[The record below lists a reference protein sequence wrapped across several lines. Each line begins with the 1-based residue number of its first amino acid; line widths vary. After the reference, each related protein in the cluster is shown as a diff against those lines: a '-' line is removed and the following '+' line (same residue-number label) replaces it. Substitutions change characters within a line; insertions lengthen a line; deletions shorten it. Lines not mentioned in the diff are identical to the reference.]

1 MRFAVLAALVLTL
14 APAAQS
20 QDRKIKAGIV
30 FDVGGLGDKSFNDAA
45 HRGLMKAK
53 DELKADAH
61 YYEPKEPADRESGL
75 RRFASEK
82 FDVIIGVGFMFTDD
96 LLKLSADFPDLKWA
110 CVDMAVKTGRDGKA
124 KDLPK
129 NLAGLKFREEEGSFL
144 VGAIAGLVTK
154 SGKVGFVG
162 GMNVPLIHKFE
173 AGFAAGVKHVNPKCD
188 VLSGYAGETPEAFKD
203 AAKGKSLA
211 LGMYEQGADVI
222 YHASGQT
229 GRGVFEAAKEKK
241 KFAIGVDSDQHDEAP
256 GHVLTSMIKRV
267 DLAVYDAIKAARD
280 GKFESGYRV
289 FGLKED
295 GVGYVYE
302 DKNKALIGEETHEKV
317 QAIRQEIVD
326 GKIKV
331 PEKK

>member
-1 MRFAVLAALVLTL
+1 MRYALALLLVVGFA
-14 APAAQS
+14 APAAP
-20 QDRKIKAGIV
+20 QDKKIKAGIV

-45 HRGLMKAK
+45 HRGLVRSK
-53 DELKADAH
+53 DELGAETQ
-61 YYEPKEPADRESGL
+61 YYEPKEPSDRESGL

-82 FDVIIGVGFMFTDD
+82 FDVIVGVGFMFTDD
-96 LLKLSADFPDLKWA
+96 LLKLAKDFPDLKWA
-110 CVDMAVKTGRDGKA
+110 CVDMSVKQGRGGKPVE
-124 KDLPK
+124 LPK
-129 NLAGLKFREEEGSFL
+129 NLVGLKFKEEEGSFL

-154 SGKVGFVG
+154 TGKVGFVG

-173 AGFAAGVKHVNPKCD
+173 AGFAAGAKHVRPD
-188 VLSGYAGETPEAFKD
+188 IQVLSGYAGETPEAFKD

-211 LGMYEQGADVI
+211 LGMYEQGADII

-241 KFAIGVDSDQHDEAP
+241 KLAIGVDSDQHDEAP

-267 DLAVYDAIKAARD
+267 DLVVFDTIKGVRD
-280 GKFESGYRV
+280 GKFESGYKV

-295 GVGYVYE
+295 GVGFVY
-302 DKNKALIGEETHEKV
+302 DDRNKALVGEDVHKKV
-317 QAIRQEIVD
+317 MGLRQEIVD

-331 PEKK
+331 PDKK